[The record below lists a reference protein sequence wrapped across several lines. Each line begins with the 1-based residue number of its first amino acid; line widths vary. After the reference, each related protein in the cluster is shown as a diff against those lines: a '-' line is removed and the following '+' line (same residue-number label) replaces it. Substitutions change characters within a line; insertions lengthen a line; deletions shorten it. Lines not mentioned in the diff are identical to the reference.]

1 MIKSETD
8 TLWTAA
14 PLNHGSLDRQAQ
26 RPSGE
31 PGQGAHHLRRKA
43 PGHVTWL
50 RRQSHA
56 RWPPLQAWERPKGQ
70 RTLVLSAFPTTSS
83 LSCQ

>member
-8 TLWTAA
+8 TLRTAA

-31 PGQGAHHLRRKA
+31 PGRGAHFLHRKA
-43 PGHVTWL
+43 PGHATWL
-50 RRQSHA
+50 RHQSLA
-56 RWPPLQAWERPKGQ
+56 RWPPLQAWERPEDLGALSFPHHIH
-70 RTLVLSAFPTTSS
+70 LVLSMN
-83 LSCQ
+83 C

>member
-8 TLWTAA
+8 VLWTAA

-31 PGQGAHHLRRKA
+31 PQRGAHRLHRKA
-43 PGHVTWL
+43 PGHATWL
-50 RRQSHA
+50 RHQSHA
-56 RWPPLQAWERPKGQ
+56 RWLPLQAWERPEDLGAHGFPHHIQ
-70 RTLVLSAFPTTSS
+70 LVL
-83 LSCQ
+83 LMNC